1 MNTDHILKLAEHIEQ
16 LDPSEYDQSQLEHPR
31 CGTPACIA
39 GHAVWLAGWWGRLP
53 TGFGAQID
61 FAKDWL
67 GLSQAE
73 RYALFSAHPDGLDD
87 PPTAQDAA
95 ATLRHLAETGEVDWR
110 ATR

>member
-53 TGFGAQID
+53 AVLAAEMD

-67 GLSQAE
+67 GVSMAQ
-73 RYALFSAHPDGLDD
+73 RYALFSAHPEGLDD
-87 PPTAQDAA
+87 LPTAQDAA
-95 ATLRHLAETGEVDWR
+95 ATLRHLALTGEVDWLVGR
-110 ATR
+110 